1 MLFLYGMAAGLM
13 STIVHPLIDVIPRI
27 QLNAG
32 EYVNCCMGPT
42 FDMLSDKL
50 VHAIN
55 YGVFMWLLLPRLQSP
70 ARAIID
76 KTV

>member
-27 QLNAG
+27 QLKAG
-32 EYVNCCMGPT
+32 EYVNCCMRQT
-42 FDMLSDKL
+42 FNMVSDKL

-55 YGVFMWLLLPRLQSP
+55 YVVFIWLATASHL
-70 ARAIID
+70 
-76 KTV
+76 